1 MSDVMLA
8 AFISAVVTLMVN
20 IVTLVTNIFVER
32 FKSKSEIQ
40 RKEYQ
45 SKRERLNEVYKEL
58 IAIINLYPNSSPN
71 DVFEH
76 IEYAP
81 NLSLIHI

>member
-45 SKRERLNEVYKEL
+45 SKRERLNEVYKE
-58 IAIINLYPNSSPN
+58 
-71 DVFEH
+71 
-76 IEYAP
+76 
-81 NLSLIHI
+81 